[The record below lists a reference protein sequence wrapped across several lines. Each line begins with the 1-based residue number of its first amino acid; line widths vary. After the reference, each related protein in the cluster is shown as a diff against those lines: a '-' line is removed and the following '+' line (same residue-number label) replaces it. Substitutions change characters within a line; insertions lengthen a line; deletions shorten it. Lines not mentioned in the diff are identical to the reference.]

1 MNETIKF
8 DKGISIIIPIHEG
21 MTYIEELIKNLNDLI
36 VKDTKNK
43 SIIQASRFYCQYRS
57 INGKNFRKI

>member
-21 MTYIEELIKNLNDLI
+21 MTYIEGLIK
-36 VKDTKNK
+36 T
-43 SIIQASRFYCQYRS
+43 
-57 INGKNFRKI
+57 